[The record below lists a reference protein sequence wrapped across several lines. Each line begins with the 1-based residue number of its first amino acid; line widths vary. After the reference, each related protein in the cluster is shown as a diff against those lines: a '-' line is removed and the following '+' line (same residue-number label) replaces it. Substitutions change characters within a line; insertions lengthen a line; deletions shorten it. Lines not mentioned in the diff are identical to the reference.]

1 MAIIRSK
8 RNRNFSIIG
17 NDLIGNSSL
26 SFKARGLLIYM
37 LSRPDDWKFY
47 TTELAKR
54 SSKEGISA
62 IRTALE
68 EIEKAGYLIRKKKRK
83 DNGKFDGSDWKLVD
97 IPTFSPQ
104 VDYPHADKP
113 CSDNPMSDNHTL
125 LRTNTTKNSLNKE
138 LKEDICASKNAHKL
152 SVSDLEKEFEDI
164 WKRYPNKKGKQKAFS
179 HYKAW
184 RKKSAKNTP
193 EAMNHKLDL
202 YLKYIKQRN
211 ISPEYI
217 MYGSTWF
224 NGRFDDDLHVTDVAN
239 AKNKQDFDL
248 EEMAAETA
256 SQLATFDDSDLP
268 F

>member
-8 RNRNFSIIG
+8 RDRNFSIID

-37 LSRPDDWKFY
+37 LSKPDDWKFY

-54 SSKEGISA
+54 SSKEGIAA

-68 EIEKAGYLIRKKKRK
+68 EIEKAGYLIRQKKRK
-83 DNGKFDGSDWKLVD
+83 NNGKFDGTDWELVD

-113 CSDNPMSDNHTL
+113 RSDNPTSDNRTL
-125 LRTNTTKNSLNKE
+125 LRTNTTKNSLNQE
-138 LKEDICASKNAHKL
+138 LKEDICASKNARQL
-152 SVSDLEKEFEDI
+152 SDSDLEKEFEEI
-164 WKRYPNKKGKQKAFS
+164 WKRYPNKKGKTDAFR

-184 RKKSAKNTP
+184 RKKSVKNTP
-193 EAMNHKLDL
+193 EVMNHKLDL
-202 YLKYIKQRN
+202 YLEYIKRRGFL
-211 ISPEYI
+211 PEYI

-239 AKNKQDFDL
+239 TEKKQDFDL
-248 EEMAAETA
+248 EQMAAETA
-256 SQLATFDDSDLP
+256 SQMATFDDSDLP